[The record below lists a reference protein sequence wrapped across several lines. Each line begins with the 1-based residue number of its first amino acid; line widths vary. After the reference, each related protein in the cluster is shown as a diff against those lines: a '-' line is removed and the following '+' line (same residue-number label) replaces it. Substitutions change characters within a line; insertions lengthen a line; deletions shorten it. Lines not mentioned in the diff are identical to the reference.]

1 MKLRAKLPSTMAKGQ
16 RRTTHQ
22 GPNVARAG
30 AVWLLSLGASLILG
44 PSLLVLPA
52 HGGTFDDEHPRER
65 DRYVAFRLWVPDDLP
80 TVRTLVVLVPG
91 YYGDGRNMAAD
102 EAWQKFAREN
112 DAALLACFFQGQES
126 ATYQWQRLWSGQQ
139 FDQSLAK
146 LAEKS
151 LHPEVATAPIAMWG
165 LSAGGQFTYNFAC
178 WKPERLVAFG
188 ISKGGHNFLDASPAT
203 LRLPGLFIVAAHD
216 MGERVT
222 NLTGLFTDGR
232 RSGAPW
238 CLVLE
243 PESGHDLGRDPELVR
258 AFFGQILKQP
268 PARAA
273 AWEGNLTTHEIKPLA
288 PDHPP
293 GLTSWLP
300 DEATARL
307 WLQFVKPKR

>member
-1 MKLRAKLPSTMAKGQ
+1 MAEVCQGE
-16 RRTTHQ
+16 RR
-22 GPNVARAG
+22 GAAR
-30 AVWLLSLGASLILG
+30 LLF
-44 PSLLVLPA
+44 P
-52 HGGTFDDEHPRER
+52 
-65 DRYVAFRLWVPDDLP
+65 
-80 TVRTLVVLVPG
+80 
-91 YYGDGRNMAAD
+91 
-102 EAWQKFAREN
+102 
-112 DAALLACFFQGQES
+112 GQES
-126 ATYQWQRLWSGQQ
+126 GTYQWQRLWSGQQ

-243 PESGHDLGRDPELVR
+243 PGVGTTSAAIPSWCAPSSG
-258 AFFGQILKQP
+258 K
-268 PARAA
+268 
-273 AWEGNLTTHEIKPLA
+273 
-288 PDHPP
+288 
-293 GLTSWLP
+293 S
-300 DEATARL
+300 
-307 WLQFVKPKR
+307 